1 MEAIG
6 QFLGALGFG
15 AALALVG
22 VMLTVRESRQRR
34 YDERMDKRYSDLEDD
49 NKALDEENS
58 RLRIENTRLQT
69 LLWSW
74 AIDPASP
81 ARVHDDRG
89 EV

>member
-34 YDERMDKRYSDLEDD
+34 YDERMDKRYTDLEAD
-49 NKALDEENS
+49 NKELDEENDK
-58 RLRIENTRLQT
+58 LRIDNTRLRVLCT
-69 LLWSW
+69 SYG
-74 AIDPASP
+74 IDPDSP
-81 ARVHDDRG
+81 ARIV
-89 EV
+89 

>member
-1 MEAIG
+1 LEAIG

-34 YDERMDKRYSDLEDD
+34 YDDRMDKRFADLEDD
-49 NKALDEENS
+49 NKSLDQENS

-69 LLWSW
+69 LLWSHG
-74 AIDPASP
+74 IDPASP
-81 ARVHDDRG
+81 ARVHDDQG
-89 EV
+89 AT

>member
-49 NKALDEENS
+49 NKALDEENDK
-58 RLRIENTRLQT
+58 LRIDNTRLRVLCT
-69 LLWSW
+69 SYG
-74 AIDPASP
+74 IDPDSP
-81 ARVHDDRG
+81 ARIV
-89 EV
+89 